1 MTIRMNVAVLGLPI
15 IFLGACGSKNKAAL
29 YEYSSITRGS
39 IEKTISSTGTLNP
52 VATVKVLAQMSGRVE
67 TIHADFNTRV
77 KKGDVLAVLNTD
89 LLKLQ
94 REQQYNQVLIAQANY
109 ELKFLD
115 YQNQEKL
122 AEKKLISEYELK
134 TTKTSLAVQA
144 AQLAAAQS
152 SLKQIDTEINQYAY
166 ITSPIDGIVLERGV
180 SEGDS
185 VSSSSSGSSTSIY
198 TLAENLT
205 EMQIESYVGELDI
218 SSIKEGQE
226 VSFTL
231 EALPGKRY
239 TGTVQSKRLMPTV
252 KDNVVSYNV
261 IVGVSNSDGSLL
273 PGMTCSLEFIE
284 ERREN
289 VLVVPNAALRYQPT
303 TLSEDEID
311 NLKFAAALEN
321 MNGEQKS
328 AAIAARDEAKKQA
341 GTPDARETSQAG
353 ISGLLGGMPR
363 GVRAAGGNRGNLPGG
378 DSQAS
383 GETGRAALPPPKALW
398 YSDNTGKLACIM
410 VGTGSSNGTRT
421 EVIPLSENVR
431 LEEIKIILREKVE
444 A

>member
-1 MTIRMNVAVLGLPI
+1 MNTAVLGSLL

-67 TIHADFNTRV
+67 TIHADFNTQV

-94 REQQYNQVLIAQANY
+94 REQQYNQVLTAQANY
-109 ELKFLD
+109 ELKLLD

-134 TTKTSLAVQA
+134 TAKTSLAVQE

-185 VSSSSSGSSTSIY
+185 VSSNSSGSSTSIY

-226 VSFTL
+226 VIFTL

-289 VLVVPNAALRYQPT
+289 VLLVPNAALRYQPT
-303 TLSEDEID
+303 TLSEGEID

-321 MNGEQKS
+321 MNEEQKS
-328 AAIAARDEAKKQA
+328 AAITARDEAKKQA
-341 GTPDARETSQAG
+341 GVPDAQETPQAG
-353 ISGLLGGMPR
+353 ISGLLGGMPQ
-363 GVRAAGGNRGNLPGG
+363 GVRAAGGNRGNRPGG
-378 DSQAS
+378 ASRAS
-383 GETGRAALPPPKALW
+383 GEAARAALPPPKALW

-410 VGTGSSNGTRT
+410 VGTGLSNGTRT
-421 EVIPLSENVR
+421 EVMPLSENVR